1 MNSLNVYI
9 GWDSREPKAYD
20 VCVKSILKH
29 ASKKI
34 NIYPLKLKDLR
45 NIKFYTRPDD
55 ELSSTEFTFSRFLVP
70 YLNSYKGNA
79 LFCDSDF
86 LFLDDIVK
94 IFEMADK
101 DKAIQCCKH
110 DYKPASEFKMEG
122 ARQYLYPRKNWSS
135 LMLFNCEHE
144 ANIPLTKELANT
156 ESGQYLHRFQWL
168 SDDLIGDIP
177 IEWNWL
183 VGWYKEGLNGHPKA
197 LHYTEGG
204 PWHKGYENCEYSE
217 LWNAYSTNE

>member
-9 GWDSREPKAYD
+9 GWDSRESKAYE

-29 ASKKI
+29 ASKPIK
-34 NIYPLKLKDLR
+34 IYPLKINNLR
-45 NIKFYTRPDD
+45 DVGFYTRPDD

-70 YLNSYKGNA
+70 YLNSYKGKA
-79 LFCDSDF
+79 LFCDCDF

-94 IFEMADK
+94 VFEMANE

-110 DYKPASEFKMEG
+110 DYKPSSEFKMEG
-122 ARQYLYPRKNWSS
+122 AKQYLYPRKNWSS
-135 LMLFNCEHE
+135 LMLFNCGHD
-144 ANIPLTKELANT
+144 ANKSLTKELVNT

-177 IEWNWL
+177 VEWNWL
-183 VGWYKEGLNGHPKA
+183 VGWYKEGIDGKPKA

-217 LWNAYSTNE
+217 LWNSYA

>member
-9 GWDSREPKAYD
+9 GWDSRESKAYE

-29 ASKKI
+29 ASKPIK
-34 NIYPLKLKDLR
+34 IYPLKINNLR
-45 NIKFYTRPDD
+45 DVGFYTRPDD

-70 YLNSYKGNA
+70 YLNSYKGKA
-79 LFCDSDF
+79 LFCDCDF

-94 IFEMADK
+94 VFEMANE

-110 DYKPASEFKMEG
+110 DYKPSSEFKMDG
-122 ARQYLYPRKNWSS
+122 AKQYLYPRKNWSS
-135 LMLFNCEHE
+135 LMLFNCGHD
-144 ANIPLTKELANT
+144 ANKSLTKELVNT

-177 IEWNWL
+177 VEWNWL
-183 VGWYKEGLNGHPKA
+183 VGWYKEGIDGKPKA

-217 LWNAYSTNE
+217 LWNSYA